1 MAIKSELVNQS
12 IEALLVSTGVKPG
25 VWTEE
30 QVKSLIYMVMPLAF
44 PTAKARSG
52 KNSSEVSLHFRG
64 AFMSTRSA
72 GKGRDGVSHTSSPFL
87 QFMSELP
94 RGEAESFEPKPGET
108 QIYRLASVEEEV
120 EDGKPIFTVQT
131 KATRWR
137 HKVTESEQ
145 SKTLSPG
152 TRIPYNFR
160 LELGVKELM
169 GLIDAVT
176 EYDEQWESCKETIP
190 LKQPQLHLLEY
201 DEQWE
206 SCKEIIPLKQPQLHL
221 LLSLGAETHLKG
233 AENKEVYNM
242 PGVMAYHVNL
252 KSENVLA
259 CKWVLPADVLYD
271 KSALLPDAP
280 VNHGD
285 EMEDIPVMVSTKVK
299 TVAEVISLKDP
310 FGTIRKLWIKK
321 LNNGSFTVSQL
332 DDFLKSLTGDLEYF
346 WQNQKAEVLAKNLAK
361 LQELKPK
368 AEVTAKA
375 LAQAKAAEQAAVSA
389 ASLPNEEVVATVSKP
404 VTPPPTPVG
413 SVGSGAFSG
422 MADDDDE
429 FDLPTY

>member
-1 MAIKSELVNQS
+1 MAIKSELVSAS
-12 IEALLVSTGVKPG
+12 IESLLTSTGVLPG
-25 VWTEE
+25 VWSED
-30 QVKSLIYMVMPLAF
+30 QVKSLIYVVMPLAF

-120 EDGKPIFTVQT
+120 EDCKPVFTVQT

-145 SKTLSPG
+145 SKTLTPG

-160 LELGVKELM
+160 LELGVNELK
-169 GLIDAVT
+169 GLIGAVT
-176 EYDEQWESCKETIP
+176 EYDEQWESCKET
-190 LKQPQLHLLEY
+190 
-201 DEQWE
+201 
-206 SCKEIIPLKQPQLHL
+206 IPLKQPQLHL

-242 PGVMAYHVNL
+242 PGVVAYHVNL

-259 CKWVLPADVLYD
+259 CKWVMPADVLYD
-271 KSALLPDAP
+271 KSANLPDCP
-280 VNHGD
+280 VDHNN
-285 EMEDIPVMVSTKVK
+285 EMEDIPTMVSSKPK

-321 LNNGSFTVSQL
+321 LNNASYTVDQL

-346 WQNQKAEVLAKNLAK
+346 WTHLESGKKATCMTK
-361 LQELKPK
+361 LQEMKPK
-368 AEVTAKA
+368 TEVTAKA
-375 LAQAKAAEQAAVSA
+375 HAVAKAAEQAAVSA
-389 ASLPNEEVVATVSKP
+389 ASLPKEVENAKEEPTVSKP
-404 VTPPPTPVG
+404 VTPPTPVKTTVSKPVTPPTPVKTTAP
-413 SVGSGAFSG
+413 VGSGAFTG
-422 MADDDDE
+422 MADDDE

>member
-1 MAIKSELVNQS
+1 MAIKSELVSQS
-12 IEALLVSTGVKPG
+12 IEALLASTGVLPG
-25 VWTEE
+25 VWTED
-30 QVKSLIYMVMPLAF
+30 QVKSLVYVVVPLAF

-108 QIYRLASVEEEV
+108 QIYRLATVEEEV

-137 HKVTESEQ
+137 HKITDNEK
-145 SKTLSPG
+145 SKTLTPG
-152 TRIPYNFR
+152 ARIPYNFR
-160 LELGVKELM
+160 LELGVKELT
-169 GLIDAVT
+169 GLIGAVT
-176 EYDEQWESCKETIP
+176 DYDEQWESCKETIP
-190 LKQPQLHLLEY
+190 LKQPQLHM
-201 DEQWE
+201 
-206 SCKEIIPLKQPQLHL
+206 

-252 KSENVLA
+252 KSENILA
-259 CKWVLPADVLYD
+259 SKWVMPADALYD
-271 KSALLPDAP
+271 KSALLPDSP

-285 EMEDIPVMVSTKVK
+285 EMEDIPTMVSSKPK

-346 WQNQKAEVLAKNLAK
+346 WSHQKPEALAKNYAK

-375 LAQAKAAEQAAVSA
+375 HAQAKAAEQAAVSA
-389 ASLPNEEVVATVSKP
+389 AALPKEDEDIKPVQEEPTVSKP
-404 VTPPPTPVG
+404 VTPPPTPVKPTAP
-413 SVGSGAFSG
+413 VGSGAFSG
-422 MADDDDE
+422 MADDEYE
-429 FDLPTY
+429 FNLPIY

>member
-1 MAIKSELVNQS
+1 MAIKSELVNAS
-12 IEALLVSTGVKPG
+12 IESLLTSTGVLPG
-25 VWTEE
+25 VWTED
-30 QVKSLIYMVMPLAF
+30 QVKSLIYVVMPLAF

-52 KNSSEVSLHFRG
+52 KNSSELSLHFRG

-108 QIYRLASVEEEV
+108 QIYRLSAVEEEV

-137 HKVTESEQ
+137 HKVTETEQ
-145 SKTLSPG
+145 SKTLTPG

-169 GLIDAVT
+169 GLIGAVT
-176 EYDEQWESCKETIP
+176 EYDEQWESCKEM
-190 LKQPQLHLLEY
+190 
-201 DEQWE
+201 
-206 SCKEIIPLKQPQLHL
+206 IPLKQPQLHL
-221 LLSLGAETHLKG
+221 LLSLGSETHLKG

-252 KSENVLA
+252 KSENILG
-259 CKWVLPADVLYD
+259 CKWVLPADALYD
-271 KSALLPDAP
+271 KSANLPDCP

-285 EMEDIPVMVSTKVK
+285 EMEDIAVMVSSKPK

-310 FGTIRKLWIKK
+310 FGTIRKLWLKK
-321 LNNGSFTVSQL
+321 LNNASYTVEQL

-346 WQNQKAEVLAKNLAK
+346 WTHREADKKAKEYSK

-375 LAQAKAAEQAAVSA
+375 HALAKAAEQAAVSA
-389 ASLPNEEVVATVSKP
+389 ASLPKEEKEVESTQAIKEEATVSKP
-404 VTPPPTPVG
+404 VTPPTPVKTTAP
-413 SVGSGAFSG
+413 VGSGAFSG

>member
-1 MAIKSELVNQS
+1 MAIKSELVNAS
-12 IEALLVSTGVKPG
+12 IESLLVATGVKPG

-30 QVKSLIYMVMPLAF
+30 QVKSLVYVVMPLAF
-44 PTAKARSG
+44 PKLEARKG
-52 KNSSEVSLHFRG
+52 KNNNLNSLHFRG
-64 AFMSTRSA
+64 AFMSTRS
-72 GKGRDGVSHTSSPFL
+72 KSDGHYGASHKSSPFL

-94 RGEAESFEPKPGET
+94 RGEAEAFEPKPGET
-108 QIYRLASVEEEV
+108 QIYRIATVEEEV
-120 EDGKPIFTVQT
+120 EDCKPVFTVAT

-137 HKVTESEQ
+137 HKVTETEQ

-152 TRIPYNFR
+152 MRIPYNFH
-160 LELGVKELM
+160 LELTVKELKQIT
-169 GLIDAVT
+169 GTATD
-176 EYDEQWESCKETIP
+176 YNEQWEELETKIP
-190 LKQPQLHLLEY
+190 LM
-201 DEQWE
+201 
-206 SCKEIIPLKQPQLHL
+206 QPQLHL

-233 AENKEVYNM
+233 AENKEVYGM

-259 CKWVLPADVLYD
+259 CKWVMPSDVLYD
-271 KSALLPDAP
+271 MSANLPDSP

-285 EMEDIPVMVSTKVK
+285 EMEDIPTMVSSKPK

-346 WQNQKAEVLAKNLAK
+346 WSHQKPEALAKNYAK

-375 LAQAKAAEQAAVSA
+375 HAQAKAAEQAAVSA
-389 ASLPNEEVVATVSKP
+389 AALPKEDEDIKPVQEEPTVSKP
-404 VTPPPTPVG
+404 VTPPPAPVKTTAP
-413 SVGSGAFSG
+413 VGSGAFSG
-422 MADDDDE
+422 MADDE
-429 FDLPTY
+429 FDYPTY

>member
-25 VWTEE
+25 VWAEE

-145 SKTLSPG
+145 SKTLTPG

-160 LELGVKELM
+160 LELGVNELK
-169 GLIDAVT
+169 GLIGAVT
-176 EYDEQWESCKETIP
+176 EYDEQWESCKET
-190 LKQPQLHLLEY
+190 
-201 DEQWE
+201 
-206 SCKEIIPLKQPQLHL
+206 IPLKQPQLHL

-389 ASLPNEEVVATVSKP
+389 ASLPKEEEEQAVTVSKP
-404 VTPPPTPVG
+404 VTPPLVKPTASVG
-413 SVGSGAFSG
+413 SVGSGAFRG

>member
-1 MAIKSELVNQS
+1 MAIKSELVSQS
-12 IEALLVSTGVKPG
+12 IESLLTSTGVLPG
-25 VWTEE
+25 VWTED
-30 QVKSLIYMVMPLAF
+30 QVKSLIYVVIPLAF

-94 RGEAESFEPKPGET
+94 RGAESFEPKPGET
-108 QIYRLASVEEEV
+108 QIYRLSTVEEEV

-145 SKTLSPG
+145 SKTLTPG
-152 TRIPYNFR
+152 IRIPYNFR

-169 GLIDAVT
+169 GLIGAVT
-176 EYDEQWESCKETIP
+176 EYDEQWEGCKEM
-190 LKQPQLHLLEY
+190 
-201 DEQWE
+201 
-206 SCKEIIPLKQPQLHL
+206 IPLKQPQLHL
-221 LLSLGAETHLKG
+221 LLSLGAETHLKR
-233 AENKEVYNM
+233 AENKEVYGM

-252 KSENVLA
+252 KSENILA
-259 CKWVLPADVLYD
+259 CKWVMPADVLYD
-271 KSALLPDAP
+271 KSANLPDCP
-280 VNHGD
+280 VCHSE
-285 EMEDIPVMVSTKVK
+285 EMEDIATMVSTKVK

-310 FGTIRKLWIKK
+310 FGTIRKLWLKK
-321 LNNGSFTVSQL
+321 LNNSSYTVDQL

-346 WQNQKAEVLAKNLAK
+346 WTHRQTDKKAKEYSK
-361 LQELKPK
+361 LQEMKPK

-375 LAQAKAAEQAAVSA
+375 HAQAKAAEQAAVSA
-389 ASLPNEEVVATVSKP
+389 AALPKEEKEVEASVKEEPTVSKP
-404 VTPPPTPVG
+404 VTPPTPAKTTAP
-413 SVGSGAFSG
+413 VGSGAFTG
-422 MADDDDE
+422 MADDDE